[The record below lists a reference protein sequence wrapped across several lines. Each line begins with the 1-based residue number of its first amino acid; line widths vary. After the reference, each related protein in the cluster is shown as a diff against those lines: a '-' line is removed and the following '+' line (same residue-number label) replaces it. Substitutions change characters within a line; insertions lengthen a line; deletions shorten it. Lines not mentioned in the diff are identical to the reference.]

1 MKSLVSYIVLSITL
15 ILFSFFYYPRYQQ
28 GGSETTI
35 SWDVSGYYWYLP
47 AVFIYK
53 DLKHLHF
60 SDSLR
65 SAYGCSP
72 DNQQITILPDGSKVL
87 KYSSGMAVQY
97 LPFFLGAHVIS
108 KSLGYPADGLSPP
121 YQIAIHIGALCMML
135 LGLWYLRKLL
145 LTYFKDGTVAILL
158 LFLMWGT
165 NYTNYV
171 GIDIGMSHAWLFS
184 LYCLLIYASDR
195 FYKSPT
201 TKYAVLIGSLVGLL
215 ILSRPTEMI
224 AAIIPL
230 LWGISKINIKEIKAR
245 IQCIQQH
252 AAKFLMAI
260 ICMLLFGSIQLA
272 YWKYASGHWF
282 VYSYGDQKFSWL
294 HPHFMDYVFSFKCGW
309 LLYCP
314 MMILTYIG
322 FVILYKKK
330 LSFIPILLFSVLN
343 IWIVSAWD
351 VWWYGG
357 RAMLQGSAILMLPF
371 AALIEYVNTKRIW
384 TFIFYPIAF
393 LFLYLNIW
401 WTHGAHHG
409 GFVSA
414 SDMTKMYYYKTVGRM
429 KINQADRKFLF
440 INEEYNGSDTGQVLY
455 SNDFTNDTLHTT
467 NDDGNKKLFLAQS
480 QVITKTYSYSP
491 NLSNTPIASLNQ
503 RHSWYRFSAHIKCL
517 QNNWDANYMTWM
529 GIQFIA
535 NGQVVKESKLQLDQL
550 FYKEREQHIFI
561 DAEAPASFEKIEIY
575 FSNLNEVKGAFLI
588 DDVKLIG
595 LQ

>member
-1 MKSLVSYIVLSITL
+1 M
-15 ILFSFFYYPRYQQ
+15 FSFFYYPRFKQ

-53 DLKHLHF
+53 DLKHLNF

-65 SAYGCSP
+65 NAYGCSP

-108 KSLGYPADGLSPP
+108 KKLGYPADGLSPP
-121 YQIAIHIGALCMML
+121 YQIAIHIGALFMML

-145 LTYFKDGTVAILL
+145 LSYFNDITVAILL
-158 LFLMWGT
+158 FFLMWGT
-165 NYTNYV
+165 NYTNYAS
-171 GIDIGMSHAWLFS
+171 IDMGMSHMWLFT

-195 FYKSPT
+195 FYKSPSI
-201 TKYAVLIGSLVGLL
+201 KYSIGIGSLLGLL

-224 AAIIPL
+224 AVFIPL
-230 LWGISKINIKEIKAR
+230 LWGISRISIHEIKTR
-245 IQCIQQH
+245 IQFINQH
-252 AAKFLMAI
+252 TNKFLIAI
-260 ICMLLFGSIQLA
+260 VCMLLIGSLQLV
-272 YWKYASGHWF
+272 YWKYASGHWL

-322 FVILYKKK
+322 FIFLYKRK
-330 LSFIPILLFSVLN
+330 LSFIPIVVFSALN

-371 AALIEYVNTKRIW
+371 ATFIEYVNTKRLLV
-384 TFIFYPIAF
+384 FIFYPIAI

-414 SDMTKMYYYKTVGRM
+414 SDMTKAYYYKTVGKM

-440 INEEYNGSDTGQVLY
+440 VNEEYNGSDTGKILIHAY
-455 SNDFTNDTLHTT
+455 NSNDTLQSKDEYGGK
-467 NDDGNKKLFLAQS
+467 NLFLAQFQIS
-480 QVITKTYSYSP
+480 SKNFSYQP
-491 NLSNTPIASLNQ
+491 NPSNPSNPSLNQ
-503 RHSWYRFSAHIKCL
+503 QSQRSQRYKWYRFSAHVRCM
-517 QNNWDANYMTWM
+517 QNNWDSNFMTLM
-529 GIQFIA
+529 GIQFVK
-535 NGQVVKESKLQLDQL
+535 NDQVIKECKLQLDQL
-550 FYKEREQHIFI
+550 FYKEQEQTIFI
-561 DAEAPASFEKIEIY
+561 DTEAPDQYDKIEIY
-575 FSNLNEVKGAFLI
+575 FSNSNEVKGAFVI
-588 DDVKLIG
+588 DDVKLKG
-595 LQ
+595 LN